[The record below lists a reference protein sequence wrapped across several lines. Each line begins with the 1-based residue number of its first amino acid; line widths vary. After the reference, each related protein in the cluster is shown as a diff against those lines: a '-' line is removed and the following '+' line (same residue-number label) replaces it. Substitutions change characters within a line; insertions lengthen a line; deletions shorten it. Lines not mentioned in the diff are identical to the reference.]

1 MRYLSFIF
9 LGVLGLSF
17 ILNAGVRMVSDY
29 EDYEV
34 KEKGT
39 HISYIEKDKMRYDVK
54 TEKRDMAVI
63 FRADKELFWSID
75 NKKKNYIE
83 ITKAD
88 MERMKKKMEEGMKM
102 MEEQFKNLP
111 PEQRKK
117 MEEMMKGKMKIET
130 PKIVYKKVATAQ
142 KVNQWVCDK
151 YEGYEGKNKVEE
163 IWTTDFSKI
172 GLKPE
177 DLKIMEE
184 MGKFFSEM
192 MKGVSFYKIQTEKK
206 EDKFFGVP
214 VRIIGYDKGEKKFK
228 MELKEIKRENLAPTL
243 FEIPKGYK
251 KEKLKIEE

>member
-1 MRYLSFIF
+1 
-9 LGVLGLSF
+9 
-17 ILNAGVRMVSDY
+17 
-29 EDYEV
+29 
-34 KEKGT
+34 
-39 HISYIEKDKMRYDVK
+39 
-54 TEKRDMAVI
+54 
-63 FRADKELFWSID
+63 
-75 NKKKNYIE
+75 
-83 ITKAD
+83 
-88 MERMKKKMEEGMKM
+88 
-102 MEEQFKNLP
+102 EQFKNLP